1 MSLFNTQR
9 KKAGNA
15 TAGETKLAK
24 PVKAAEPVKLK
35 AEKKVEKKVEKKSV
49 AEKRAAA
56 AAGITFAKDSAVI
69 KPRVTEKAGILSQ
82 NGVYTFD
89 VKKSANS
96 RQIAD
101 AIKAA
106 YKVTPVKVSVSKIH
120 SKSMFA
126 RGKAGSTSVGKK
138 AYVYLKKGDTI
149 EFI

>member
-9 KKAGNA
+9 KKAGST

-24 PVKAAEPVKLK
+24 PVKAVESKKVVAAKPAK
-35 AEKKVEKKVEKKSV
+35 EKKAASKD
-49 AEKRAAA
+49 EKRAAA
-56 AAGITFAKDSAVI
+56 AAGVTFERGSAVI
-69 KPRVTEKAGILSQ
+69 KPRVTEKAGLLSQ

-89 VKKSANS
+89 VRVDANS

-106 YKVTPVKVSVSKIH
+106 YKVTPVRVSVAPVKSKT
-120 SKSMFA
+120 MFA
-126 RGKAGSTSVGKK
+126 RGKSGRTVSGKK